1 MKNIVVAGLINIETT
16 VAIDGFPIEYSPI
29 DYRFFGVET
38 TVSGVGYNLAKALKT
53 LGDNVDVLSLIG
65 DDIHKSAIKNEFQ
78 SAGINTDY
86 LKTDLADT
94 PQSVILYDKDGRR
107 KINLDLKD
115 IQDKNYPAEQV
126 EELIKE
132 ADIVVPCNIN
142 FARSV
147 LRLAKKYNK
156 TIASDVHVV
165 SDIEDEYN
173 KEFMEASDILFLSN
187 ENILGQE
194 RQFVEKLVS
203 RYNNQIIVVG
213 MGKKGSLLYVRK
225 DDRFVECPA
234 VDTRKIVSTIGA
246 GDALFSAF
254 VHFYGKTEDPYKAI
268 EMATIFASYKIGEKG
283 AASGFLTEQELVE
296 IAEKIKG

>member
-107 KINLDLKD
+107 KILVKRALVDS
-115 IQDKNYPAEQV
+115 
-126 EELIKE
+126 EL
-132 ADIVVPCNIN
+132 
-142 FARSV
+142 
-147 LRLAKKYNK
+147 
-156 TIASDVHVV
+156 TITFTYEYAS
-165 SDIEDEYN
+165 N
-173 KEFMEASDILFLSN
+173 
-187 ENILGQE
+187 
-194 RQFVEKLVS
+194 
-203 RYNNQIIVVG
+203 
-213 MGKKGSLLYVRK
+213 
-225 DDRFVECPA
+225 CC
-234 VDTRKIVSTIGA
+234 
-246 GDALFSAF
+246 
-254 VHFYGKTEDPYKAI
+254 
-268 EMATIFASYKIGEKG
+268 FASSECINY
-283 AASGFLTEQELVE
+283 FH
-296 IAEKIKG
+296 